1 MNKKTTIKEMSKY
14 LSIVVVKPQEFQ
26 KWLQAFFAM
35 EKLSGK
41 MAIEELNAISN

>member
-1 MNKKTTIKEMSKY
+1 MSKY